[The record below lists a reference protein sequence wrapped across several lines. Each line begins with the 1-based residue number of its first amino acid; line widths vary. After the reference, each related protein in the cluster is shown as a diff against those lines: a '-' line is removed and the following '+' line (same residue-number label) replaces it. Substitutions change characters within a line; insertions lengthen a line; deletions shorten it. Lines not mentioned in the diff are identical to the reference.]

1 MKLDAI
7 QFNTSTTD
15 TPSWT
20 KLIDLIYPKNSIY
33 LSMGANAPGDD
44 MGGSWTAISTGA
56 VLALTGS
63 NGFAAVGKNGGS
75 LEISV
80 KQMPSHQHILSGAP
94 NTGSDSSGL
103 CMNVPISNPNYS
115 FSIYNSTCQHGKT
128 ESEGGG
134 RIICLIITPS
144 KDITELP
151 NNGGDVEWL

>member
-7 QFNTSTTD
+7 NFRDGN
-15 TPSWT
+15 SWT
-20 KLIDLIYPKNSIY
+20 SLKDLIYPKNSIY
-33 LSMGANAPGDD
+33 LSMGTNAPGDSI
-44 MGGSWTAISTGA
+44 GGAWTAITTGA

-63 NGFAAVGKNGGS
+63 NGFAEVGKNGGN
-75 LEISV
+75 LKISV
-80 KQMPSHQHILSGAP
+80 KQLPSHQHILSGAP

-103 CMNVPISNPNYS
+103 CMNVPIANSNYN
-115 FSIYNSTCQHGKT
+115 FSTYNSACQHGKT
-128 ESEGGG
+128 EPEGGG